1 MTKEKSLITWTP
13 RRRELALEYP
23 VDKLV
28 PGELTVGV
36 LVQFPE
42 QIRHPRLLVVVVLQ
56 EPLAPLVPVKVLHLL
71 QLLKMFE

>member
-1 MTKEKSLITWTP
+1 LITWTP

-42 QIRHPRLLVVVVLQ
+42 QIRHSRLLVVVVLQ
-56 EPLAPLVPVKVLHLL
+56 EPLAPLVPVKVLDLL
-71 QLLKMFE
+71 KLLKMFE